1 MARIICD
8 YCGTEYDDTMQRCP
22 LCGTVNETAAEEE
35 PAREE
40 RPDRQRPDGLPG
52 VQHGGKLPAGH
63 GPGYGTCGAF
73 HVGAAAEPG

>member
-40 RPDRQRPDGLPG
+40 RPDRQRNR
-52 VQHGGKLPAGH
+52 QRKAGS
-63 GPGYGTCGAF
+63 PCGA
-73 HVGAAAEPG
+73 EQR

>member
-40 RPDRQRPDGLPG
+40 RPDRQRNRQEKPEPMRAPNSDKSNGSVFICVSGLRW
-52 VQHGGKLPAGH
+52 
-63 GPGYGTCGAF
+63 
-73 HVGAAAEPG
+73 